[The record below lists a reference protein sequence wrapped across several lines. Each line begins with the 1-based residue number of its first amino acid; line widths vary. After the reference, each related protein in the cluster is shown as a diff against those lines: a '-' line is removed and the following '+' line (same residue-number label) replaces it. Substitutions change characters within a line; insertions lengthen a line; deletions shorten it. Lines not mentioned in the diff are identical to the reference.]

1 MEVQV
6 MIKKIFSRD
15 VGQAIANARQAERE
29 LCEKDKIDAL
39 NKQEQLLKGDHLLE
53 VKSLKAE
60 LESMAIR
67 TRELSAREKS
77 VELERQKLREQ
88 AMMIHRIVSD
98 LNYLSER
105 SREENIERGQTI
117 SRLMEDAG
125 KIQQVL
131 IGG

>member
-1 MEVQV
+1 
-6 MIKKIFSRD
+6 MIVKKIFSRD
-15 VGQAIANARQAERE
+15 IGKAIANARQAERE